1 PHPLRTAARAP
12 PTMAGPGRVPDHQED
27 PMRVEMLRL
36 MVNAKYGT
44 QPEGAIVDM
53 DPADAERRIA
63 AGDCRPLDPPKK
75 KTGRPA
81 KAAAKETTPPDEPEV
96 PVEEMTVEQLKAY
109 AGEQEI
115 DLGGATRKDEIRA
128 VVAAEL
134 ERRRDADDGE

>member
-1 PHPLRTAARAP
+1 
-12 PTMAGPGRVPDHQED
+12 
-27 PMRVEMLRL
+27 MRVEMLRL

-63 AGDCRPLDPPKK
+63 AGDCRPLDAPKK
-75 KTGRPA
+75 KAGRPA
-81 KAAAKETTPPDEPEV
+81 KAAAKETTPPPPGDPGGAPEV